1 MLFMNG
7 DNQNLYYK
15 IQYSD
20 HLFLTSSMTFQGR
33 LYRPILIAGMVLL
46 CACASNKAKNLE
58 GLQIAVL
65 SDVHLQDVHGKFQ
78 DIDYHGIKNPKDGK
92 YALIRTMGSQ
102 LHSTRIFNENYFAF
116 LTALDNVAQRNI
128 KYVIM
133 PGDYSDDGQAVHI
146 RGLKKILEQ
155 YSKTY
160 GISFF
165 LANGNH
171 DVVRPFGRENGKND
185 FLGSGGKPQPIMST
199 TGLYKPDPVWEN
211 PVIIT
216 KDIKNLGYSEIT
228 GLLGD
233 FGFFPKKDHIYWETP
248 FSHYDYGSYSF
259 EKAER
264 SSSLKNRSYT
274 IPGNGI
280 PVPDIS
286 YLVEPVN
293 GLWLLAL
300 DGNTYL
306 RKENAEGKPIYTNNG
321 TGYNNVIKYRKYLI
335 DWVAKV
341 AEEAEKRGKKLI
353 AFSHYPM
360 VDFNDGA
367 TESINKLTIGEKLQI
382 QRVPKEEVAQLFADA
397 GLKIHFGG
405 HMHINDTGVITTE
418 KENTLIN
425 IQVPS
430 LAAYLPAYKILTI
443 GKNNI
448 MDVETIVMDS
458 VPDFDDFFELYEQEY
473 KFLDSIGDS
482 TIWNK
487 KILTSKTYREFMDWH
502 LRELVRLRFLKK
514 EWPTEFK
521 DFLLS
526 VSGDELLALSQDTSN
541 LPLREVLKKL
551 RADTQRSS
559 NYWKNAIKEAEENAL
574 SFKNFGEW
582 SGFDLFLD
590 LYRLRSADQLAFSD
604 IGQDRSAAYGSIIN
618 SFLKNKDIGM
628 DNDPLKTDMVEFMSI
643 FKKFSN
649 GAPSDHF
656 EINLDTGEIFSI
668 INGEHHK
675 YNSYGQQEK

>member
-1 MLFMNG
+1 MVFSG
-7 DNQNLYYK
+7 K
-15 IQYSD
+15 
-20 HLFLTSSMTFQGR
+20 
-33 LYRPILIAGMVLL
+33 LYRSIIIIGLVVL
-46 CACASNKAKNLE
+46 CTCSPNKAKKIE

-65 SDVHLQDVHGKFQ
+65 SDIHLQDVYGKFQ

-92 YALIRTMGSQ
+92 YALIRTMGAQ
-102 LHSTRIFNENYFAF
+102 LRSTRIFNENYFAF
-116 LTALDNVAQRNI
+116 LAALDNVAQRNI
-128 KYVIM
+128 KYVIV
-133 PGDYSDDGQAVHI
+133 PGDFSDDGQTIHI

-165 LANGNH
+165 LTDGNH

-199 TGLYKPDPVWEN
+199 TGLYKSDPVSEN

-216 KDIKNLGYSEIT
+216 KDIKNMGYSEIT
-228 GLLGD
+228 GLLGG
-233 FGFFPKKDHIYWETP
+233 FGFFPKKDYIYWETP
-248 FSHYDYGSYSF
+248 FSNYDYGSYSF
-259 EKAER
+259 EKAEK
-264 SSSLKNRSYT
+264 SSSLENRSYT

-280 PVPDIS
+280 PIPDIS
-286 YLVEPVN
+286 YLVEPIN

-306 RKENAEGKPIYTNNG
+306 KKEDAEGKPFYVNNG

-341 AEEAEKRGKKLI
+341 AKEAEKRGKKLI

-367 TESINKLTIGEKLQI
+367 TESINKLTIGEKLQA
-382 QRVPKEEVAQLFADA
+382 QRVPKEEVAQLFADT

-405 HMHINDTGVITTE
+405 HMHINDTGIRTTE
-418 KENTLIN
+418 KGNTLVN

-430 LAAYLPAYKILTI
+430 LAAYLPAYKILTL
-443 GKNNI
+443 GKNNT
-448 MDVETIVMDS
+448 MDIKTIVIDS
-458 VPDFDDFFELYEQEY
+458 VPGFDEFFELYKQEY
-473 KFLDSIGDS
+473 AYLDSIGDS
-482 TIWNK
+482 NIWNRE
-487 KILTSKTYREFMDWH
+487 ILASRSYREFTDWH
-502 LRELVRLRFLKK
+502 LRELVRLRFLQK

-521 DFLLS
+521 DFMLS
-526 VSGDELLALSQDTSN
+526 VSGDELLALSQNDTI
-541 LPLREVLKKL
+541 LPLKELLKKL
-551 RADTQRSS
+551 RDDTEKSS
-559 NYWKNAIKEAEENAL
+559 DYWKNAVKVAKENDL

-604 IGQDRSAAYGSIIN
+604 IGQDRLAEYEVITN
-618 SFLKNKDIGM
+618 SFLKDKKTSM
-628 DNDPLKTDMVEFMSI
+628 DSDPIKTDLIEMMSI

-649 GAPSDHF
+649 GAPADHF
-656 EINLDTGEIFSI
+656 EINLGTGEIFSI